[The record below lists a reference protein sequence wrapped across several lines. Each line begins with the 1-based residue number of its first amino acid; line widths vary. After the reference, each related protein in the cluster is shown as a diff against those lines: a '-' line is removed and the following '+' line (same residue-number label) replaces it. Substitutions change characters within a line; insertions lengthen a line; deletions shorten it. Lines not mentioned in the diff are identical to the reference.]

1 MRSDTSF
8 CAVVFLEALEAYDAL
23 SSPFLTTMNNLY
35 GFNATENAEIR
46 LRWYN
51 VALKGDGKDFKAAA
65 AKWVVTIGRMKVGQ
79 ASALCKTRLSY

>member
-8 CAVVFLEALEAYDAL
+8 CAVVFLEALEAYNAL